1 MPTDEPILQTPTHSV
16 TEVEV
21 TALGL
26 PVSRVAPVVIATLAG
41 LVPAAVIARDVGLGV
56 AAAIAFCP
64 GAAVGVVQL
73 LLRDKPPGWVFQFVE
88 TKLTGAHMS
97 PLHPRRPCRDL

>member
-1 MPTDEPILQTPTHSV
+1 MPADEPIMQTPTHSV

-21 TALGL
+21 TALGV
-26 PVSRVAPVVIATLAG
+26 PVSRFASVAIATLAG
-41 LVPAAVIARDVGLGV
+41 LVPAAIIARDVGLPMAAPV
-56 AAAIAFCP
+56 AFGP
-64 GAAVGVVQL
+64 GAAVVVIQY